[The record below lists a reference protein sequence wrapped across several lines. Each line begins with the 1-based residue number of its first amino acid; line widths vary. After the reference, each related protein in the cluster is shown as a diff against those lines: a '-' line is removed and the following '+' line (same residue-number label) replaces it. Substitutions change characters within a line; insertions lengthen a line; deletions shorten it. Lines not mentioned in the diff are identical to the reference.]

1 MLSMSASCSGLEE
14 QRGEIGGV
22 AWRARRPRV
31 ERRGFRVAGP
41 GPSLAWRGLRSA
53 AAGTPAGQDTAAH
66 NSFAAHAL
74 HFTCTHTG
82 RGRRSAAE
90 PPHQL
95 LTLRRRQQAAA
106 LGLRLPRRALRH
118 RPHKVLVA
126 RDVGGE
132 DGADD
137 QLAQPRGRAR
147 LRQSLQQAGTF
158 QQLRSAA
165 RRLRGLRQGPR
176 SGGRSPETRELKNPP
191 AAQRESGAPP
201 TPARVVGA
209 QGLGLKVWSGRRSAR
224 ELVSGGRVFRVRTWM
239 SSAWSARSL
248 PDATCGGPGCHT
260 ASAAGRS

>member
-147 LRQSLQQAGTF
+147 LRQSLQQAGAF

-165 RRLRGLRQGPR
+165 RRLRGPRQGPR
-176 SGGRSPETRELKNPP
+176 SGASPETRELKNP
-191 AAQRESGAPP
+191 ACSATREWCASNTCAGGRGA
-201 TPARVVGA
+201 RLGA
-209 QGLGLKVWSGRRSAR
+209 QGLERAQVSA
-224 ELVSGGRVFRVRTWM
+224 
-239 SSAWSARSL
+239 
-248 PDATCGGPGCHT
+248 
-260 ASAAGRS
+260 